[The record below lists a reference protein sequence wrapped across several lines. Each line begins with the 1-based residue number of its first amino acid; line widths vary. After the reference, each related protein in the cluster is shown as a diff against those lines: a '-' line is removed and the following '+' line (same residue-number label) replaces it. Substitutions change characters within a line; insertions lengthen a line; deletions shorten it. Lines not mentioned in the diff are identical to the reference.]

1 MFLYHLSSY
10 FFIYAYLGWLLEVIY
25 QGAVKKILTNRGF
38 LNGPVCP
45 IYGVGINVAI
55 LLFTPIADNILLLY
69 LLGVLMTSGLELVA
83 GYALDKLF
91 HMRWW
96 DYSKEKYNI
105 GGYIC
110 LKFCFLW
117 GIGVLVAMKIAHPI
131 VSVVVDSIPLPLGIV
146 INIICVILLLVDLI
160 VTYKEV
166 IGITKSLGEI
176 EVLAAMLKEVSD
188 NMSETV
194 GSTAI
199 TTSDMM
205 SEGKERVT
213 EAVVSGRDKVT
224 EAVASGRDKVTEA
237 VVSSRD
243 KVTEA
248 VVSSKD
254 KVTEVMSSGR
264 DKVTEVVASG
274 KEMMTGA
281 MVNGKELVTGAVS
294 GGKGKITDGRPNV
307 ELEDRYEKML
317 NQLKKQSQRMRNAF
331 PQWRVTG
338 NASSMEEYIENL
350 SEKYEKRYEVFQAFK
365 KEDEVQKRRD
375 LVIEDAD
382 IDADYSENLKT

>member
-1 MFLYHLSSY
+1 M
-10 FFIYAYLGWLLEVIY
+10 
-25 QGAVKKILTNRGF
+25 
-38 LNGPVCP
+38 
-45 IYGVGINVAI
+45 
-55 LLFTPIADNILLLY
+55 
-69 LLGVLMTSGLELVA
+69 
-83 GYALDKLF
+83 
-91 HMRWW
+91 
-96 DYSKEKYNI
+96 
-105 GGYIC
+105 
-110 LKFCFLW
+110 
-117 GIGVLVAMKIAHPI
+117 
-131 VSVVVDSIPLPLGIV
+131 
-146 INIICVILLLVDLI
+146 
-160 VTYKEV
+160 
-166 IGITKSLGEI
+166 
-176 EVLAAMLKEVSD
+176 
-188 NMSETV
+188 
-194 GSTAI
+194 
-199 TTSDMM
+199 
-205 SEGKERVT
+205 
-213 EAVVSGRDKVT
+213 
-224 EAVASGRDKVTEA
+224 
-237 VVSSRD
+237 
-243 KVTEA
+243 
-248 VVSSKD
+248 SSKD